1 MGEKYFK
8 VDLVEFLAN
17 IIYGEFFEGVHHLP
31 HDLGGRCDFHP
42 DYSFSFS
49 LKSFLNGYRKTLLMF
64 LWTRCVFPFLEV
76 PFVCPTQTQ
85 LAAL

>member
-49 LKSFLNGYRKTLLMF
+49 LKSFLN
-64 LWTRCVFPFLEV
+64 
-76 PFVCPTQTQ
+76 
-85 LAAL
+85 